1 MLKDRINFKG
11 VLAVI
16 AALLYFYFL
25 VGGIETF
32 LGEGSEQTAAWK
44 EERTKTFFFNI
55 MIVFSLFLL
64 FLGLF
69 NRFLVSFILTNAV
82 VWFLAVMS
90 YYKFSFL
97 GEFLYPWDM
106 LLYNNVLNLLPNLY
120 KEVDI
125 KKLLFILSGV
135 IAVIAAIAAFIFIK
149 KPKRLIRVK
158 LWVRLVFIGI
168 AVGYLSIFIFY
179 RSIPNVEASLK
190 DAGVVNITFDQNR
203 NYKTNG
209 FLLTFLLNM
218 QSAIVLPPAGY
229 SEKNINEIIDGLKAS
244 SSLPDAGPEEKP
256 NIIVIM
262 SESFWDPT
270 SIESLEFGTDPMPN
284 VRNYQKGEILSSTF
298 GGGTSNVEFE
308 ALTGF
313 TNMFLPPGSVPY
325 QQYIQQDVPS
335 MPRILSKEGYETKAV
350 HPYPKWFW
358 NREQVYKHF
367 GFNEFKDIDGFND
380 PLYKGPFVSDEQVT
394 KTIIELTEQTKAPLF
409 TYAITMQN
417 HTGYDI
423 DKYPEFTVETQT
435 PPEIA
440 PVFNPLLRSYTQG
453 ISDADAALKQLI
465 DYYETSKEPTIIVF
479 FGDHLPAIGQDYE
492 FFKQAGYVP
501 RGQGETNW
509 ELENFRDMR
518 TTPLVIWNNY
528 GAQVPDMG
536 TISPSFLA
544 PTVFDLAG
552 IEKPLYYS
560 VLENFSK
567 MMPGY
572 TTDLKIDA
580 QGKLFKVTPDE
591 VEDVKRVYQLIQYDL
606 LFGEQY
612 SQNRLFNHE
621 K

>member
-1 MLKDRINFKG
+1 MKDRINYKG

-16 AALLYFYFL
+16 AALIYFYFL
-25 VGGIETF
+25 VSGIETF
-32 LGEGSEQTAAWK
+32 LNEDPAQTAAWK

-55 MIVFSLFLL
+55 MIVFSVFLL
-64 FLGLF
+64 FLGVF
-69 NRFLVSFILTNAV
+69 NRFLVSFILTNAT

-125 KKLLFILSGV
+125 QKVLLIFFGA
-135 IAVIAAIAAFIFIK
+135 IAVITAITVFIFIK
-149 KPKRLIRVK
+149 KPKPLIR
-158 LWVRLVFIGI
+158 LNIWIRLAFIGI
-168 AVGYLSIFIFY
+168 AAAYLSIFIFY
-179 RSIPNVEASLK
+179 RSIPNVEGSLK
-190 DAGVVNITFDQNR
+190 EAGVTNITFDQNR

-209 FLLTFLLNM
+209 FFVTFLLNM
-218 QSAIVLPPAGY
+218 QSAIVLPPKGY
-229 SEKNINEIIDGLKAS
+229 SEKTINEIVDGL
-244 SSLPDAGPEEKP
+244 EEYPPIDSKSKDKP
-256 NIIVIM
+256 NIIIIM

-270 SIESLEFGTDPMPN
+270 SIETLKFGTDPMPT
-284 VRNYQKGEILSSTF
+284 VRQYQNGNILSPTF

-313 TNMFLPPGSVPY
+313 SNMFLPPGSVPY
-325 QQYIQQDVPS
+325 QQYIQHDLPS
-335 MPRILSKEGYETKAV
+335 LPRTLAATGYKTAAV

-358 NREQVYKHF
+358 NREQVYKHIGF
-367 GFNEFKDIDGFND
+367 GEFKDIDGFKD

-394 KTIIELTEQTKAPLF
+394 KTIIEQTEQTEEPLF

-417 HTGYDI
+417 HTGYNE
-423 DKYPEFTVETQT
+423 DKYPEYTVETQT

-440 PVFNPLLRSYTQG
+440 PVFNPILRSYTQG
-453 ISDADAALKQLI
+453 ISDADAAFKQLI
-465 DYYETSKEPTIIVF
+465 EYYETSEEPTLVVF

-501 RGQGETNW
+501 RGQGESNW
-509 ELENFRDMR
+509 ELENFKDMH
-518 TTPLVIWNNY
+518 TTPLAIWNNY
-528 GAQVPDMG
+528 GAEVPEIG

-544 PTVFDLAG
+544 PTVLNLAG

-560 VLENFSK
+560 ILENFK
-567 MMPGY
+567 ELMPGY
-572 TTDLKIDA
+572 TSDLKIDA
-580 QGKLFKVTPDE
+580 QDKLYKVTPDDIE
-591 VEDVKRVYQLIQYDL
+591 TVKQDYQLIQYDL

-612 SQNRLFNHE
+612 SKKRLFNN
-621 K
+621 